1 MRQPRSAQS
10 GRGFLCPRSSK
21 QNVIKSGERT
31 GGRSELSRRGRKFN
45 DRRLHSDRGYGDRSY
60 GRLAPFPKTIAPR
73 GPMTSLDYLLLTL
86 LVIAVVV
93 GIIRLG
99 QPRKKR
105 PRHRVGGRP

>member
-1 MRQPRSAQS
+1 
-10 GRGFLCPRSSK
+10 
-21 QNVIKSGERT
+21 
-31 GGRSELSRRGRKFN
+31 
-45 DRRLHSDRGYGDRSY
+45 
-60 GRLAPFPKTIAPR
+60 
-73 GPMTSLDYLLLTL
+73 MTSLDYLLLTL